1 MKILLWEVRTEKGI
15 SLRQLERMTGISKNT
30 INNIEN
36 GIGSPNLDKLERLA
50 KALKVGIVDLFDS
63 EYKYV
68 NQADNKKKCRFK
80 K

>member
-68 NQADNKKKCRFK
+68 NQADNKKEM
-80 K
+80 